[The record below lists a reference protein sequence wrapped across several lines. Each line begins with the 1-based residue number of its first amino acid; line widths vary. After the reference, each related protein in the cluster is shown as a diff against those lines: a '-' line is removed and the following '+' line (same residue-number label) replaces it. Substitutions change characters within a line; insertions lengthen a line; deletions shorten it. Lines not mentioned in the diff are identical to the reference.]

1 MEVITIND
9 WFSWKGVRCTE
20 YGIHVS
26 EQPPISVPSERATYT
41 NVPGRPGSLT
51 TLEGDDVYDDQ
62 VLTATCFVQNASR
75 LTEIAAWLKGDGH
88 VTFANRPDGYYQ
100 ARVVNQI
107 PFEKILRGN
116 PHRSFT
122 VNFRCKP
129 FLYLNNSPTLT
140 VTSSGTFITNP
151 GSVYSEPIITVNG
164 SGDITLIIGM
174 TIVELSGVSGSI
186 TLDSALQE
194 AYSGFTSLNSQMS
207 GEFPRLLPGQ
217 NAISWMGNVASLE
230 ITPNWCSL

>member
-1 MEVITIND
+1 MQD
-9 WFSWKGVRCTE
+9 WFSWNGQRCTTF
-20 YGIHVS
+20 GIHVS
-26 EQPPISVPSERATYT
+26 EQPPVTTPSERVTFT
-41 NVPGRPGSLT
+41 DVPGRPGSLT
-51 TLEGDDVYDDQ
+51 TLEGDDVYDDMI
-62 VLTATCFVQNASR
+62 LTATCFIESLNN
-75 LTEIAAWLKGDGH
+75 LTVISSWLKGSGT

-116 PHRSFT
+116 PHRSFA

-140 VTSSGTFITNP
+140 VTNSGTFITNP
-151 GSVYSEPIITVNG
+151 GSVYSEPVITVNG
-164 SGDITLIIGM
+164 GGDITLIIGM

-217 NAISWMGNVASLE
+217 NAISWMGNVSSLT
-230 ITPNWCSL
+230 IQPNWRTL